1 MCLWKHRMR
10 QMELRT
16 TKGSIKSKSILLRE
30 KNVFLD
36 QEGEDRI
43 ERLIARYVVF
53 LDENFA

>member
-1 MCLWKHRMR
+1 MR

-36 QEGEDRI
+36 QKGEDGI

-53 LDENFA
+53 LDENFT